1 MILWG
6 LNPKGD
12 DAPPLELV
20 LRLDHKFT
28 FLPTCI
34 LDDARIL
41 RQKVLPLTCSHQFL
55 NMITSFAGLVERF
68 VHPDLTSYYTLT
80 QK

>member
-20 LRLDHKFT
+20 LRLDHDAT
-28 FLPTCI
+28 FLPTCN
-34 LDDARIL
+34 LDNTHIMA
-41 RQKVLPLTCSHQFL
+41 QKILPLTRATQFL
-55 NMITSFAGLVERF
+55 NMITSFADLV
-68 VHPDLTSYYTLT
+68 
-80 QK
+80 

>member
-20 LRLDHKFT
+20 LTLDNNST
-28 FLPTCI
+28 FLPTCN
-34 LDDARIL
+34 LDNDHIVQ
-41 RQKVLPLTCSHQFL
+41 QKVLPLTRSTHFL

-68 VHPDLTSYYTLT
+68 NHPDLTLYT
-80 QK
+80 